1 MIFHYKTLFSKKL
14 RNSSLVIA
22 VAATL
27 IVPIMVQ
34 GAAKCRIETKT
45 ISKIE
50 GKISGVRNLKT
61 RTEQHLDKYRICIAD
76 LEAKINDNWTAVQS
90 TYLYGPDMT
99 ENEAC
104 ERAIASAKLEVLR
117 TKAIEDLTSSQ
128 LMECYEGDRPKQ
140 TNTNVKN
147 QGSVKPIPKMTNKE
161 WNGYKRIDGFG
172 KLPWLK

>member
-1 MIFHYKTLFSKKL
+1 MFFHHKIIFTKNFRYSP
-14 RNSSLVIA
+14 LVIA
-22 VAATL
+22 VAVTL
-27 IVPIMVQ
+27 IIPIMAHS
-34 GAAKCRIETKT
+34 AAKCRIETKT

-76 LEAKINDNWTAVQS
+76 LEVKINDNWTAVQS

-117 TKAIEDLTSSQ
+117 TKATENLTSSQ
-128 LMECYEGDRPKQ
+128 LMECYEGDRR
-140 TNTNVKN
+140 
-147 QGSVKPIPKMTNKE
+147 KPEASSNLTISSKKTVPKMTIKQ
-161 WNGYKRIDGFG
+161 WNGYKRIDDFNG
-172 KLPWLK
+172 LPWLK